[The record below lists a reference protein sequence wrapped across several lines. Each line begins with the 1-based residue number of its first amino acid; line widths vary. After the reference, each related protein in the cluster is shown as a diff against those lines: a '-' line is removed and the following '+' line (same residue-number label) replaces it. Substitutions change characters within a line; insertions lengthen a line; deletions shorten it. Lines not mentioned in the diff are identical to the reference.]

1 MVFPLQHCSHL
12 AKRIEV
18 ILSCPSTPQ
27 PRCAPTASSPEPDA
41 AQSAILKR
49 GWQKEDL
56 VVLVGAA
63 FQEQGVF
70 GLSHLLRDGC
80 AVSER
85 ACQTG
90 KGRDNKLVTEDSK
103 PVGSVRWLSA
113 QVPAGFARRSRM
125 RTLDHRFSSCLPK
138 PRCQQALSVDRGCDL
153 FGSAREPTQ
162 EMILP
167 PGGVRPCL
175 DPLFI

>member
-90 KGRDNKLVTEDSK
+90 KGRDNKLVTEDAK

-125 RTLDHRFSSCLPK
+125 RPLRFRPRANPVDDVASRFGEVLLALPLDV
-138 PRCQQALSVDRGCDL
+138 VDNSGYSDWR
-153 FGSAREPTQ
+153 
-162 EMILP
+162 
-167 PGGVRPCL
+167 
-175 DPLFI
+175 